1 MNVQNPTIMKKILV
15 PTDFSPNA
23 QKALNYAIQLAKK
36 MDGEIV
42 LIHTVES
49 KLTKEDALNAQ
60 DKLTESANSIQ
71 EVSKIKVTEKIFYGI
86 PLYSIEEAIEE
97 FNIELV
103 VMGTLGNAALK
114 GKLFGSKT
122 ASVIGKS
129 PVPVLAI
136 PLLGE
141 WKVPNKILIAIN
153 RFDEKE
159 TLLLPAIILSRLF
172 SASIQVFIFTDTDDD
187 YVEDYTEHEKKIIL
201 YCDKLKETYTNV
213 EINAVHLA
221 GKRFK
226 ENVKE
231 WIASNNIDIMVMLTH
246 KKNIIEKVFI
256 GSKTE
261 KMSYNIDIPLM
272 AIPVD

>member
-1 MNVQNPTIMKKILV
+1 MKKILV

-36 MDGEIV
+36 MDGEIF

-49 KLTKEDALNAQ
+49 KLTEEDALNAQ
-60 DKLTESANSIQ
+60 DKLTERATSIQ
-71 EVSKIKVTEKIFYGI
+71 EISKVKVTERIFYGI
-86 PLYSIEEAIEE
+86 PLYSIEAAISE
-97 FNIELV
+97 FNIDLV
-103 VMGTLGNAALK
+103 VMGTLGNAAFK
-114 GKLFGSKT
+114 GKIFGSKT

-141 WKVPNKILIAIN
+141 WKVPNKILVAIN

-159 TLLLPAIILSRLF
+159 TLLLPAIKLSRLF
-172 SASIQVFIFTDTDDD
+172 SASLQVFIFTDTDDD
-187 YVEDYTEHEKKIIL
+187 YVEDYKEHEKKITL
-201 YCDKLKETYTNV
+201 YRNQLKQTYKDI
-213 EINAVHLA
+213 EIQAVHLA

-226 ENVKE
+226 ENVQE
-231 WIASNNIDIMVMLTH
+231 WIVSNNIDIMVMLTH
-246 KKNIIEKVFI
+246 KKNIIESIFS
-256 GSKTE
+256 GSMTK

-272 AIPVD
+272 AIPVE